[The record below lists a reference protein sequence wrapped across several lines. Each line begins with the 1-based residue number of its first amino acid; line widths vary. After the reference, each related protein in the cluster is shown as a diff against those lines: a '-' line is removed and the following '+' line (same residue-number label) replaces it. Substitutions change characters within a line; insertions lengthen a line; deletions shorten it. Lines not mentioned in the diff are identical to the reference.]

1 MSYYY
6 FKLEQSSY
14 LIPNIV
20 GSCQQWSGDLVELMI
35 KTSLV
40 LLPVRLLWKSYYLDE
55 RLSADKLTILV
66 NLYINNTNVNST
78 SIQIEHWPS
87 G

>member
-1 MSYYY
+1 
-6 FKLEQSSY
+6 
-14 LIPNIV
+14 
-20 GSCQQWSGDLVELMI
+20 MI